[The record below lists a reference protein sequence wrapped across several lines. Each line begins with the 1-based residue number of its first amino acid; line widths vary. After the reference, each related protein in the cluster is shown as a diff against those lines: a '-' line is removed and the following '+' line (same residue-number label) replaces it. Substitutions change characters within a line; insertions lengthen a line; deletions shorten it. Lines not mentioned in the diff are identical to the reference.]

1 MIIDNL
7 INKFSDYNI
16 NTEDGIRIV
25 LNEDDWVHIR
35 ASNTEPIVRIIAESN
50 TELRTRELF
59 VEFETILKEF
69 L

>member
-1 MIIDNL
+1 
-7 INKFSDYNI
+7 
-16 NTEDGIRIV
+16 V